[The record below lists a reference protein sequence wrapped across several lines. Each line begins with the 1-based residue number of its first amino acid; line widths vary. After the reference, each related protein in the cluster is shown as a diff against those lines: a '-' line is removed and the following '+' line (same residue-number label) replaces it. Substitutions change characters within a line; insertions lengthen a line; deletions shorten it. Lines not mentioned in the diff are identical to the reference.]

1 MQCDAIRYVAHRST
15 GFAARFQPIDRGNR
29 ELGGHGKAQTLA
41 GDWAVQ
47 ARSPAGSL
55 VGRVLWR
62 PARRNARER
71 AVYVRVGD
79 GTVCCGR
86 RRQTSNF
93 QRLDSRDP
101 GDSRQCFNA
110 GARLSS
116 HVLSAR
122 PSVRPSAAV
131 VVVVV
136 GATGHVT
143 DGAQHAQ
150 QSTYLVPEVAPRARP
165 DQSSDS
171 SAAAGSFLPSA
182 AGESSSLASPVG
194 LHRPRP
200 SPHPNWWCVVRV
212 A

>member
-1 MQCDAIRYVAHRST
+1 MHTSRCHFPSQVSAVFFWCVSFLASSKRSETSCVQCDAVRYGAHRST

-62 PARRNARER
+62 PARRNAREC

-93 QRLDSRDP
+93 QRLDARDP
-101 GDSRQCFNA
+101 GDSRQCFNT

-122 PSVRPSAAV
+122 LSVRPSAAV

-136 GATGHVT
+136 EATGHVT
-143 DGAQHAQ
+143 DGVQQH
-150 QSTYLVPEVAPRARP
+150 STHSRA
-165 DQSSDS
+165 
-171 SAAAGSFLPSA
+171 
-182 AGESSSLASPVG
+182 
-194 LHRPRP
+194 HT
-200 SPHPNWWCVVRV
+200 
-212 A
+212 